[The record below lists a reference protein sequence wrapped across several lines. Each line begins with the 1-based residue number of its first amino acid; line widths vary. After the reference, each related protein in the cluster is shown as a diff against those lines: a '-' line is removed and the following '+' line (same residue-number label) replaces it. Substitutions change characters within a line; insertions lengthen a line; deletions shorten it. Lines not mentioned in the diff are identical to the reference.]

1 MWMDGCASVMT
12 LVGKED
18 KDYCSLFKTGI
29 SGGNRID

>member
-29 SGGNRID
+29 SGGE